1 MTSRT
6 WSLIL
11 VLAAGAACE
20 PTLVGSSSLV
30 TFEPTVGDFDRLEL
44 SHEITASVVTGSER
58 RVKVTVNENLRDL
71 LTIRAS
77 GDRLRFGMD
86 DGYDYQHLT
95 ALVEVTLPAL
105 ESVEL
110 AGASRATLSG
120 FGDVSVARF
129 DAEVSGASR
138 LDGQLAT
145 DLLSLALSGA
155 SRADLAGTT
164 RALTL
169 ELSGA
174 SEAGLRG
181 LEAQV
186 ASVELSGASSASVLV
201 RGEVRGEA
209 SGASELVVHGGAVT
223 NVEISGASSV
233 SRRAD

>member
-1 MTSRT
+1 MTSRN

-11 VLAAGAACE
+11 VLATAAGCE
-20 PTLVGSSSLV
+20 PTLVGGTSVV
-30 TFEPTVGDFDRLEL
+30 TFEPAIGDFDRLEL
-44 SHEITASVVTGSER
+44 SHEITASVVRGSER
-58 RVKVTVNENLRDL
+58 RVKVSVNENLRDR
-71 LTIRAS
+71 LTISAS
-77 GDRLRFGMD
+77 GDRVRFGMD

-95 ALVEVTLPAL
+95 ALVEVTVPAL
-105 ESVEL
+105 QSIEL
-110 AGASRATLSG
+110 GGASSANLTG
-120 FGDVSVARF
+120 FADSSVPRF

-138 LDGQLAT
+138 LDGQVAT

-155 SRADLAGTT
+155 SRADLAGNT
-164 RALTL
+164 RALAL

-223 NVEISGASSV
+223 NVETSGASSV